1 MNSRRRGPNGIE
13 SVSQTCE
20 PAAGVGSGGLARRGQ
35 MKLTAGERLVVV
47 AVKIAAAGSAWGQ

>member
-1 MNSRRRGPNGIE
+1 
-13 SVSQTCE
+13 
-20 PAAGVGSGGLARRGQ
+20 VGSGGLARRGQ